1 MQIEHIIIKSLLG
14 NENYTRKVLPFLKEE
29 YFQNDSDKVLF
40 DVVQKFITAYNVS
53 PSVDEIS
60 VELGKKPG
68 LYQDTLDN
76 AIKTLENIKAN
87 TDKNHIDWLTKS
99 TEEFCQEK
107 AIYNAI
113 MNSIEILNNKSKLTK
128 GAIPGLL
135 SDALSVSFDPNV
147 GHDYLEQSDSRFDY
161 YHRVEEK
168 LPFDLE
174 FLNNI
179 TKGGIPNKTLNIIMG
194 GVHSGKSLF
203 LCHFASAYLN
213 QGKNVL
219 YISLEMSEEE
229 IAKRI
234 DANLLNISFDDLMV
248 LPKALYDDKVSKL
261 KQKTNGKLII
271 KEYPSTSASV
281 LHFKALLNELSLK
294 KDFVPDVILIDYLN
308 ICASSRIKASSANDT
323 YTYVKSIAEEV
334 RGLAQEFGI
343 PIWSATQLTRTGYSS
358 SDPDMTDV
366 AESFGLP
373 ATCDLLLVLIVSE
386 QMKQMNQI
394 MIKQLKNR
402 YDDMNRV
409 PRGVVGV
416 DKTKMKLFDL
426 LQTEQKNVVH
436 SGASKSSSQSPQVNK
451 FKALKV

>member
-14 NENYTRKVLPFLKEE
+14 NENYTRKVLPFLKED
-29 YFQNDSDKVLF
+29 YFQNESDKVLYG
-40 DVVQKFITAYNVS
+40 VVQDFITTYNVA
-53 PSVDEIS
+53 PNVDEVT
-60 VELGKKPG
+60 VELSKKSG
-68 LYQDTLDN
+68 LFQDTLDN
-76 AIKTLENIKAN
+76 ALKTLDNIKKNA
-87 TDKNHIDWLTKS
+87 DKNHIDWLTKS

-113 MNSIEILNNKSKLTK
+113 MTSIEILNNKSKLSK

-147 GHDYLEQSDSRFDY
+147 GHDYLEQSDERFNY

-174 FLNNI
+174 FLNDI

-213 QGKNVL
+213 QGKKVL
-219 YISLEMSEEE
+219 YITLEMSEEE

-248 LPKALYDDKVSKL
+248 LPKSLYDDKINKA
-261 KQKTNGKLII
+261 KQKTHGKLII

-334 RGLAQEFGI
+334 RGLAQEFGL

-402 YDDMNRV
+402 YDDMNRK

-416 DKTKMKLFDL
+416 DKTKMKLYDL
-426 LQTEQKNVVH
+426 IQAAQQNVVNT
-436 SGASKSSSQSPQVNK
+436 GATKQNSQVNK
-451 FKALKV
+451 FKSLKV